1 MPDKIR
7 KRQNEAISRKKNTL
21 IKNIYK
27 LGKLSSI
34 DVAFAICQNGQ
45 YTTYQSVDRADFPP
59 SKKQL
64 VSRPPGSID
73 KPS

>member
-1 MPDKIR
+1 MPDKTR
-7 KRQNEAISRKKNTL
+7 QRQNEAISKKKKTL
-21 IKNIYK
+21 IKHIHK
-27 LGKLSSI
+27 FGKLPSI
-34 DVAFAICQNGQ
+34 DVAFTIRQNRQ

-64 VSRPPGSID
+64 VSKPQDSIN